1 MRRQAVAARMA
12 GGRLDLLLRETFL
25 REASRDRARKRRFKR
40 PHRGPIEAA
49 SRISKQ
55 LLRRADGGDR
65 EDPHTPGVGIPGR
78 HRWGRRV
85 RRGTRSPQTGE
96 RSRSGARAMGC
107 RSSDAVAVALRAVFA
122 IRPEPAAIPSIDR
135 ERDRTPCKTRH
146 SYLIHTQDKNQL
158 N

>member
-1 MRRQAVAARMA
+1 
-12 GGRLDLLLRETFL
+12 
-25 REASRDRARKRRFKR
+25 
-40 PHRGPIEAA
+40 
-49 SRISKQ
+49 
-55 LLRRADGGDR
+55 
-65 EDPHTPGVGIPGR
+65 
-78 HRWGRRV
+78 
-85 RRGTRSPQTGE
+85 
-96 RSRSGARAMGC
+96 MGC